1 MYSLEKIVFSK
12 NLKIIYAN
20 NTSNSKVS
28 TINLFDT
35 NLEILK
41 TGAFRSLNKLTTV
54 LLPDTLQS
62 IEEEAFSSC
71 YNLKKVIYKG
81 TIEEW
86 QNISIAA
93 NKNEYLL
100 NATIYCKDGIINPK
114 EDN

>member
-1 MYSLEKIVFSK
+1 
-12 NLKIIYAN
+12 
-20 NTSNSKVS
+20 VS
-28 TINLFDT
+28 TINLFET

-41 TGAFRSLNKLTTV
+41 DCAFIGLYELTTV

-62 IEEEAFSSC
+62 IEESAFASC